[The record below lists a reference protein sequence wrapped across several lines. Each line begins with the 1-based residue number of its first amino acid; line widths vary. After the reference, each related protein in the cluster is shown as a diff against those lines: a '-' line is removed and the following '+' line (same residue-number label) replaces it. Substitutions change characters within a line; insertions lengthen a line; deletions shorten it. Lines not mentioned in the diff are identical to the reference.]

1 MKKSI
6 LMVCLGNICRSPLA
20 EGILRSKL
28 PEKEF
33 FIDSAGTA
41 SYHIGSPPDKR
52 SIEVA
57 KNNGIDIS
65 MQRARAFKSNDFKTF
80 DIIYAMDSQNYSDLI
95 SKCNSKDE
103 MLKVKLILKNQNVPD
118 PYYGELFNFKNVFEL
133 LNKSCDQISREF
145 LN

>member
-1 MKKSI
+1 
-6 LMVCLGNICRSPLA
+6 MVCLGNICRSPLA

-28 PEKEF
+28 PERDF

-65 MQRARAFKSNDFKTF
+65 MQRARAFKLTDFKTF

-95 SKCNSKDE
+95 SKCNSKEE

-118 PYYGELFNFKNVFEL
+118 PYYGELFDFKNVFEL
-133 LNKSCDQISREF
+133 LNKACDQIKREL

>member
-1 MKKSI
+1 
-6 LMVCLGNICRSPLA
+6 MVCLGNICRSPLA

-28 PEKEF
+28 PERDF

-41 SYHIGSPPDKR
+41 SYHIGSSPDKR

-65 MQRARAFKSNDFKTF
+65 MQRARAFKLTDFKTF

-95 SKCNSKDE
+95 SKCNSKEE

-118 PYYGELFNFKNVFEL
+118 PYYGELFDFKNVFEL
-133 LNKSCDQISREF
+133 LNKACDQISREF

>member
-1 MKKSI
+1 
-6 LMVCLGNICRSPLA
+6 MVCLGNICRSPLA

-28 PEKEF
+28 PERDF

-41 SYHIGSPPDKR
+41 SYHIGRPPDKR

-65 MQRARAFKSNDFKTF
+65 MQRARAFKLTDFKTF

-95 SKCNSKDE
+95 SKCNSKEE

-118 PYYGELFNFKNVFEL
+118 PYYGEIFDFKNVFEL
-133 LNKSCDQISREF
+133 LNKACDQISREF

>member
-1 MKKSI
+1 
-6 LMVCLGNICRSPLA
+6 MVCLGNICRSPLA

-28 PEKEF
+28 PERDF

-41 SYHIGSPPDKR
+41 SYHIGSQPDKR

-65 MQRARAFKSNDFKTF
+65 MQRARAFKLTDFKTF

-95 SKCNSKDE
+95 SKCNSKEE

-118 PYYGELFNFKNVFEL
+118 PYYGELFDFKNVFEL
-133 LNKSCDQISREF
+133 LNKACDQIKREL

>member
-1 MKKSI
+1 
-6 LMVCLGNICRSPLA
+6 MVCLGNICRSPLA

-28 PEKEF
+28 PERNF

-65 MQRARAFKSNDFKTF
+65 MQRARAFKLTDFKTF

-95 SKCNSKDE
+95 SKCNSKEE
-103 MLKVKLILKNQNVPD
+103 MLKVKLILKNRNVPD
-118 PYYGELFNFKNVFEL
+118 PYYGELFDFKNVFEL
-133 LNKSCDQISREF
+133 LNKACDQIKREL

>member
-1 MKKSI
+1 
-6 LMVCLGNICRSPLA
+6 MVCLGNICRSPLA

-28 PEKEF
+28 PERDF

-65 MQRARAFKSNDFKTF
+65 MQRARAFELNDFKTF

-95 SKCNSKDE
+95 SKCNSKEE

-118 PYYGELFNFKNVFEL
+118 PYYGELFDFKNVFEL
-133 LNKSCDQISREF
+133 LNKACDQISREF

>member
-1 MKKSI
+1 
-6 LMVCLGNICRSPLA
+6 MVCLGNICRSPLA

-28 PEKEF
+28 PERDF

-41 SYHIGSPPDKR
+41 SYHIGSQPDKR

-65 MQRARAFKSNDFKTF
+65 MQRARAFKLTDFKTF

-118 PYYGELFNFKNVFEL
+118 PYYGELFDFKNVFEL
-133 LNKSCDQISREF
+133 LNKACDQISREF

>member
-1 MKKSI
+1 
-6 LMVCLGNICRSPLA
+6 MVCLGNICRSPLA

-28 PEKEF
+28 PERDF

-41 SYHIGSPPDKR
+41 SYHIGSPPDKI

-65 MQRARAFKSNDFKTF
+65 MQRAKAFKLTDFKTF

-103 MLKVKLILKNQNVPD
+103 MSKVKLILKNQNVPD
-118 PYYGELFNFKNVFEL
+118 PYYGELFDFKNVFEL
-133 LNKSCDQISREF
+133 LNKACDQISREL

>member
-1 MKKSI
+1 
-6 LMVCLGNICRSPLA
+6 MVCLGNICRSPLA

-28 PEKEF
+28 PERDF

-65 MQRARAFKSNDFKTF
+65 MQRARAFKLTDFKTF

-118 PYYGELFNFKNVFEL
+118 PYYGELFDFKNVFEL
-133 LNKSCDQISREF
+133 LNKACDQISREF

>member
-1 MKKSI
+1 
-6 LMVCLGNICRSPLA
+6 MVCLGNICRSPLA

-28 PEKEF
+28 PERDF

-65 MQRARAFKSNDFKTF
+65 MQRARTFKSNDFKTF
-80 DIIYAMDSQNYSDLI
+80 DVIYAMDSQNYSDLI
-95 SKCNSKDE
+95 SKCNSKEE
-103 MLKVKLILKNQNVPD
+103 MLKVKLILNNQNVPD
-118 PYYGELFNFKNVFEL
+118 PYYGELFDFKNVFEL
-133 LNKSCDQISREF
+133 LNKACDQIRREF